1 MAAVHTTAA
10 SLIGSRVLMA
20 MLPETIILA
29 SRSPRRAQLLRQIGI
44 NFETSVCDIEEVFD
58 SAVSPE
64 DNARTLSLMKAE
76 DVAKRF
82 ARGIVLGSDTIV
94 VLEGRLLGKPESE
107 EDARRM
113 LRRLSG
119 KTHTVFTGFALVDAE
134 TKKSYI
140 DCEQTDVTFRTLDDD
155 EIAAYVAAGS
165 PMDKAGAYGIQD
177 DFGAVFVERI
187 SGDYYTVVGLPLS
200 KVYCALQRFMN
211 LIQKG

>member
-1 MAAVHTTAA
+1 MH
-10 SLIGSRVLMA
+10 
-20 MLPETIILA
+20 LPDTIILA
-29 SRSPRRAQLLRQIGI
+29 SRSPRRAHLLHQIGLK
-44 NFETSVCDIEEVFD
+44 FKTSVCDIEEQFD
-58 SAVSPE
+58 PALTPE
-64 DNARTLSLMKAE
+64 ENARALSLMKAA
-76 DVAKRF
+76 DVAGRF
-82 ARGIVLGSDTIV
+82 RHGIVLGSDTIV
-94 VLEGRLLGKPESE
+94 VLDGKLLGKPESA

-113 LRRLSG
+113 LRSLSG
-119 KTHTVFTGFALVDAE
+119 RTHTVYTGFALVDAE

-140 DCEQTDVTFRTLDDD
+140 DCEQTDVTFRTLHDD